1 MKEKLLSRK
10 FWIAILTNLISII
23 AVFTDLGG
31 TTGTIFGIIGTI
43 LSSISYIIVEGMVD
57 VERAK
62 VDYEEVKR
70 LIQLLKKE
78 GE

>member
-10 FWIAILTNLISII
+10 FWIALLTNIISII

-31 TTGTIFGIIGTI
+31 TIGTIFGIIGTI
-43 LSSISYIIVEGMVD
+43 LSSISYMVVEGMVD

>member
-10 FWIAILTNLISII
+10 FWIAILTNVISII

-31 TTGTIFGIIGTI
+31 TIGTIFGIIGTI
-43 LSSISYIIVEGMVD
+43 LSSVSYMIVEGMVD

-62 VDYEEVKR
+62 IDYEEVKR